1 MFAPIRRPQERKSII
16 DTLTTKQRAHLKS
29 LAHALKPVHQIGK
42 EGVTDRA
49 VAAIGEAFNTREIL
63 KVKVQDSAPAGVHET
78 GEEIVVRLPEAHL
91 VQVIGR
97 TLVLYRPD
105 PDEPEI
111 EFP

>member
-1 MFAPIRRPQERKSII
+1 MLIEYPS
-16 DTLTTKQRAHLKS
+16 
-29 LAHALKPVHQIGK
+29 
-42 EGVTDRA
+42 GVGQLSPGWINLD
-49 VAAIGEAFNTREIL
+49 IKD